1 MCTWL
6 LCLGLWNQ
14 TGHRSQSIHSDHTE
28 MTRWWLLEKTEF
40 LLASVELH
48 PAKIT
53 DKLSTCRTVTMYSKF
68 PFSDNTT
75 TTTTILR
82 PLSRD
87 HPGEPVP
94 EENFWTWRCKG
105 RPTEADTKTIR
116 LGATP
121 SGLTS
126 AHLHHPPLFLQARS
140 PSCCPTNSVK
150 ALNSTIAHYMPI
162 IALITHGW
170 SNFTTARLASIAITH
185 EQFNGI
191 RQLAPVSTNLIV
203 LLWAHP
209 SPNPNV
215 ASQSVQPFLYS
226 SQQNVAILYNR
237 PHHFPPKIA
246 PFHGGSGPPSN
257 TLFLR
262 PTRVLYPN
270 NISIGS
276 AVFAG
281 LTICQT
287 KTDQST
293 KRQTTLLGL

>member
-14 TGHRSQSIHSDHTE
+14 TGHRNQSSHSDHTE

-87 HPGEPVP
+87 HPGESVP

-126 AHLHHPPLFLQARS
+126 AHLHHPPLF
-140 PSCCPTNSVK
+140 
-150 ALNSTIAHYMPI
+150 
-162 IALITHGW
+162 
-170 SNFTTARLASIAITH
+170 FTG
-185 EQFNGI
+185 QK
-191 RQLAPVSTNLIV
+191 
-203 LLWAHP
+203 
-209 SPNPNV
+209 
-215 ASQSVQPFLYS
+215 PFLLPN
-226 SQQNVAILYNR
+226 QQ
-237 PHHFPPKIA
+237 
-246 PFHGGSGPPSN
+246 
-257 TLFLR
+257 
-262 PTRVLYPN
+262 
-270 NISIGS
+270 
-276 AVFAG
+276 
-281 LTICQT
+281 C
-287 KTDQST
+287 QST
-293 KRQTTLLGL
+293 E

>member
-1 MCTWL
+1 MTSRKNGIFVSISRVTPCKNNWQTQHLSYSNNVFKISIFRQYHHHHNHFTAPLPGPPGWAGTRREL
-6 LCLGLWNQ
+6 LDLTVQGKTNRGRHKDYPAGCHSIRTNQ
-14 TGHRSQSIHSDHTE
+14 CPPPSS
-28 MTRWWLLEKTEF
+28 
-40 LLASVELH
+40 
-48 PAKIT
+48 
-53 DKLSTCRTVTMYSKF
+53 
-68 PFSDNTT
+68 
-75 TTTTILR
+75 
-82 PLSRD
+82 
-87 HPGEPVP
+87 
-94 EENFWTWRCKG
+94 
-105 RPTEADTKTIR
+105 PT
-116 LGATP
+116 
-121 SGLTS
+121 
-126 AHLHHPPLFLQARS
+126 FLQARS